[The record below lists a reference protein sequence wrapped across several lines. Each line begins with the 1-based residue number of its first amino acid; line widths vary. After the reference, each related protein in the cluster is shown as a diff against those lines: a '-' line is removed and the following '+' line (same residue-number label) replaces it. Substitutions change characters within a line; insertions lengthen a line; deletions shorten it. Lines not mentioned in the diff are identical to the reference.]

1 MNLRVIFIASGL
13 LLLGCS
19 SNGDGSSSSDA
30 EHQREV
36 IEGMHQSL
44 LSDLEVLHG
53 AAGDLRDV
61 APVPQGRGW
70 DAAEDE
76 EAIASMTEAW
86 VQARS
91 AYERVE
97 GAIAPLFPDL
107 DRAIDARYE
116 DFLQELGD
124 DGDQDLFDDQG
135 VTGMH
140 AIERILYVPTTP
152 ESVVEVES
160 TLLGYQAAAWPATEA
175 EAAEFKE
182 KLAARLVA
190 DTQELRDQWQPQHID
205 LAGAFE
211 GLVSLMN
218 EQREKVNKAA
228 SEEEESRYAQRTMAD
243 LRDNLAG
250 TTNIYALFQSW
261 LLTKPDGAE
270 IDSDIEAAFDALD
283 TAYSDVNGDSI
294 PRPPETWSSESP
306 SKADLGTPFGR
317 LYQAVQDAVDPNR
330 AGSAVD
336 GMNRA
341 AVVLGLMEPAD
352 G

>member
-19 SNGDGSSSSDA
+19 SNGDGASSSDA
-30 EHQREV
+30 EHQQEV

-124 DGDQDLFDDQG
+124 DGDIE
-135 VTGMH
+135 TGL
-140 AIERILYVPTTP
+140 EWVP
-152 ESVVEVES
+152 
-160 TLLGYQAAAWPATEA
+160 
-175 EAAEFKE
+175 
-182 KLAARLVA
+182 
-190 DTQELRDQWQPQHID
+190 
-205 LAGAFE
+205 E
-211 GLVSLMN
+211 G
-218 EQREKVNKAA
+218 
-228 SEEEESRYAQRTMAD
+228 
-243 LRDNLAG
+243 G
-250 TTNIYALFQSW
+250 
-261 LLTKPDGAE
+261 
-270 IDSDIEAAFDALD
+270 
-283 TAYSDVNGDSI
+283 
-294 PRPPETWSSESP
+294 
-306 SKADLGTPFGR
+306 
-317 LYQAVQDAVDPNR
+317 
-330 AGSAVD
+330 
-336 GMNRA
+336 
-341 AVVLGLMEPAD
+341 
-352 G
+352 